1 MHAHAPSARACSACR
16 NGAAE
21 LDFDFT
27 MAFQPIVDLRHGGS
41 VFAYEALVRGAD
53 GSSAASVLA
62 RVNDGNRYAFDQA
75 CRVRAVE
82 LAARLGIDCRLS
94 INFLPNAVY
103 QPESCIQVTLQA
115 ARRNGFPVE
124 RIIFEVAEHENAHD
138 REHLNRI
145 LRAYRRQGLR
155 TAIDDFGAGYAGLG
169 LLADFQPDMLKIDMA
184 LVRGIGADPVR
195 QAIVRGV
202 VSMGE
207 SLGIAVIAEGVETE
221 DELRPLRAMGVH
233 LYQGYLFA
241 RPALEA
247 LPAVQWPQ
255 GAGFGNGFGDAAEAP
270 PGGADGT
277 GAPPAAQR
285 AMTGARSRGGAGMA
299 LGFGLG

>member
-1 MHAHAPSARACSACR
+1 MHAHVSSARACSACR
-16 NGAAE
+16 NGTAE

-103 QPESCIQVTLQA
+103 QPETCIQVTLQA

-184 LVRGIGADPVR
+184 LVRGIGTDPVR
-195 QAIVRGV
+195 QAIARGV

-255 GAGFGNGFGDAAEAP
+255 GAGFGGSFGNAADVPVGDAL
-270 PGGADGT
+270 GT
-277 GAPPAAQR
+277 GVPPAAQR
-285 AMTGARSRGGAGMA
+285 AMAGARSGGGAGMA

>member
-1 MHAHAPSARACSACR
+1 MPAPAPKATACSACR
-16 NGAAE
+16 DGAAA
-21 LDFDFT
+21 LDFTFT

-41 VFAYEALVRGAD
+41 VFAYEALVRGSD
-53 GSSAASVLA
+53 GSSAAGVLA
-62 RVNDGNRYAFDQA
+62 RVNDTNRYAFDQA

-82 LAARLGIDCRLS
+82 LAARLGVDCRLS

-103 QPESCIQVTLQA
+103 QPEACIRATLEA
-115 ARRNGFPVE
+115 ARRTGFPVE
-124 RIIFEVAEHENAHD
+124 RIIFEVAEHENAQD

-184 LVRGIGADPVR
+184 LVRGICTDPVR
-195 QAIVRGV
+195 QAIVRSI

-233 LYQGYLFA
+233 LFQGYLFA
-241 RPALEA
+241 RPAVEA
-247 LPAVQWPQ
+247 LPPVQWPA
-255 GAGFGNGFGDAAEAP
+255 GAGFGAAPEASVAPVPPVASP
-270 PGGADGT
+270 PGAAAFSTVSLMPRRGT
-277 GAPPAAQR
+277 G
-285 AMTGARSRGGAGMA
+285 MA
-299 LGFGLG
+299 FGLG

>member
-255 GAGFGNGFGDAAEAP
+255 GNGFGDAAEAP

-277 GAPPAAQR
+277 RAPSAAQR
-285 AMTGARSRGGAGMA
+285 AMSGARAHGGAGMA

>member
-1 MHAHAPSARACSACR
+1 MPAPAPKATACSACR
-16 NGAAE
+16 DGAAA
-21 LDFDFT
+21 LDFTFT

-41 VFAYEALVRGAD
+41 VFAYEALVRGSD
-53 GSSAASVLA
+53 GSSAAGVLA
-62 RVNDGNRYAFDQA
+62 RVNDTNRYAFDQA

-82 LAARLGIDCRLS
+82 LAARLGMDCRLS

-103 QPESCIQVTLQA
+103 QPEACIRATLEA
-115 ARRNGFPVE
+115 ARRSGFPVE
-124 RIIFEVAEHENAHD
+124 RIIFEVAEHENALD

-184 LVRGIGADPVR
+184 LVRGICTDPVR
-195 QAIVRGV
+195 QAIVRSI

-221 DELRPLRAMGVH
+221 EELRPLRAMGVH
-233 LYQGYLFA
+233 LFQGYLFA
-241 RPALEA
+241 RPAVEA
-247 LPAVQWPQ
+247 LPPVQWPA
-255 GAGFGNGFGDAAEAP
+255 GAGFGAAPEAP
-270 PGGADGT
+270 
-277 GAPPAAQR
+277 GAPVASPPGAAAFSAVSLVPR
-285 AMTGARSRGGAGMA
+285 RGAGMA
-299 LGFGLG
+299 FGLG

>member
-1 MHAHAPSARACSACR
+1 MHAHAPSTLACSACR
-16 NGAAE
+16 NGAAA
-21 LDFDFT
+21 LDFEFT

-41 VFAYEALVRGAD
+41 VFAYEALVRGTD

-103 QPESCIQVTLQA
+103 QPEACIRVTLEA
-115 ARRNGFPVE
+115 ARRSGFPVE

-184 LVRGIGADPVR
+184 LVRGIGATR
-195 QAIVRGV
+195 C
-202 VSMGE
+202 
-207 SLGIAVIAEGVETE
+207 
-221 DELRPLRAMGVH
+221 
-233 LYQGYLFA
+233 A
-241 RPALEA
+241 RPS
-247 LPAVQWPQ
+247 
-255 GAGFGNGFGDAAEAP
+255 
-270 PGGADGT
+270 
-277 GAPPAAQR
+277 PAAWSPW
-285 AMTGARSRGGAGMA
+285 ARRWASR
-299 LGFGLG
+299 